1 MLHSAEEESD
11 MQAIETK
18 MRGTC
23 VNRGERM
30 RWRSTYIE
38 GAAGRYRNR
47 EKLLELSREAHT
59 IRSGEWERVD
69 GYNAEAET

>member
-1 MLHSAEEESD
+1 MK
-11 MQAIETK
+11 AIETR

-38 GAAGRYRNR
+38 GAGGRYRNR
-47 EKLLELSREAHT
+47 EKLLELSKEIGS
-59 IRSGEWERVD
+59 IRVQP
-69 GYNAEAET
+69 